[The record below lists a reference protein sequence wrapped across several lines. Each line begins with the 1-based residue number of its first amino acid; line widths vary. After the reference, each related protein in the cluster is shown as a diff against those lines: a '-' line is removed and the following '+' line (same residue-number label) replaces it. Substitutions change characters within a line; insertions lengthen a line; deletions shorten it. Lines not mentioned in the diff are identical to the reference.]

1 MRELIELI
9 GLLQIERLKAN
20 GLWGV
25 VFERD
30 SKLEQ
35 LCESIAN
42 GEVKTD
48 EDAAMLM
55 YGSKTAG
62 SKYLN
67 LRERLKERL
76 VSAIFLLEFK
86 NPGHS
91 DRQKAYFECNRKW
104 AAVMVLLT
112 RNAKLIGIDMLES
125 LLKQAQHFEFTE
137 LTMNILSILRLHYGT
152 IQGDQNKYDQYR
164 SAYRHHQQVWMLEN
178 EAEEMYTHLVSHFV
192 NNKATKVEIA
202 DKAQAYYEQVAPAM
216 ASSDSF
222 RLHLCGR
229 LIQTTIYSSRNDY
242 LTTANVCEDA
252 IAFFRKKD
260 FDSNLPLQAFYYQL
274 VVCYIQLREFER
286 GQVIIQDY
294 QSLFDQGSFNWL
306 KLQESYFL
314 LSTHTRHYDEAL
326 HIGERATPF
335 LRNPAHP
342 AHIQEMWKIYEAY
355 VQYLAQVGKISPQ
368 AAAEGAS
375 KFKRAKFLN
384 DIPTFSKD
392 KRGMNIP
399 ILIIQILFL
408 LTDKNYH
415 QAIDRIEAIEKY
427 CSRYLTQGDTFRSN
441 CFIKMLLQIPAAA
454 FHREA
459 VLRKTE
465 PLLKQLRSVPLEVA
479 YQTHE
484 IEIIPYEDLW
494 EMALEA
500 LPNKRQETRGK

>member
-9 GLLQIERLKAN
+9 KHIHLDRLKAN
-20 GLWGV
+20 GLWSI

-30 SKLEQ
+30 SKMEQ
-35 LCESIAN
+35 LCEAIAL
-42 GEVKTD
+42 GLVATD
-48 EDAAMLM
+48 EEAASLL
-55 YGSKTAG
+55 YGSKTTG

-76 VSAIFLLEFK
+76 VNAVFLLEFK
-86 NPGHS
+86 SPGSSERH
-91 DRQKAYFECNRKW
+91 KAYFECNRKW
-104 AAVMVLLT
+104 AAVMVLLN
-112 RNAKLIGIDMLES
+112 RNAKLIGIEMLES

-152 IQGDQNKYDQYR
+152 IQGDASKYDQYR
-164 SAYRHHQQVWMLEN
+164 DAYRHHQQVWMVEN

-192 NNKATKVEIA
+192 NSKATKNEIA
-202 DKAQAYYEQVAPAM
+202 DKAQACYDQIAPTM
-216 ASSDSF
+216 AANASF

-242 LTTANVCEDA
+242 TTTAEVCEDA
-252 IAFFRKKD
+252 ISFFKNKN

-286 GQVIIQDY
+286 GQNIIRDY
-294 QSLFDQGSFNWL
+294 QSLFDEGSFNWL

-314 LSTHTRHYDEAL
+314 LSTHTRHYETA
-326 HIGERATPF
+326 IEICERVAPF

-342 AHIQEMWKIYEAY
+342 AQIQEMWKIYEAY
-355 VQYLAQVGKISPQ
+355 VQYLMQVGK
-368 AAAEGAS
+368 AAVPANMEGGA
-375 KFKRAKFLN
+375 KFKRGKFLN

-399 ILIIQILFL
+399 ILVIQILFSL
-408 LTDKNYH
+408 SDKNYH

-441 CFIKMLLQIPAAA
+441 CFIKLLLQIPAAS

-459 VLRKTE
+459 VLRKSET
-465 PLLKQLRSVPLEVA
+465 LLKQLQSVPLEVA

-484 IEIIPYEDLW
+484 IEIIPYEHLW
-494 EMALEA
+494 DMVMEVLQ
-500 LPNKRQETRGK
+500 NQIYKGR

>member
-9 GLLQIERLKAN
+9 GLIHIDRLKAN
-20 GLWGV
+20 GLWNI

-35 LCESIAN
+35 LCEVIAT
-42 GEVKTD
+42 GEATTD
-48 EDAAMLM
+48 ESAAMLL

-76 VSAIFLLEFK
+76 ISAIFLLEFK

-91 DRQKAYFECNRKW
+91 ARQKAFYECSRKW

-125 LLKQAQHFEFTE
+125 LLKQAQYFEFTE
-137 LTMNILSILRLHYGT
+137 LTMNILSMLRLHYGT

-164 SAYRHHQQVWMLEN
+164 SAYRYHQKVWMLEN

-192 NNKATKVEIA
+192 NSKASNAEIA
-202 DKAQAYYEQVAPAM
+202 DKAQDYFEQIAPAM
-216 ASSDSF
+216 AESDSF

-242 LTTANVCEDA
+242 PTTAQVCEEA
-252 IAFFRKKD
+252 IAFFRKKE

-286 GQVIIQDY
+286 GQAIIQDFG
-294 QSLFDQGSFNWL
+294 SLFDESSFNWL

-326 HIGERATPF
+326 RISEYIAPS
-335 LRNPAHP
+335 LRSTSHP
-342 AHIQEMWKIYEAY
+342 AQIQEMWKIYEAY
-355 VQYLAQVGKISPQ
+355 AQYLVQVGKISPQ
-368 AAAEGAS
+368 NTGENTS

-399 ILIIQILFL
+399 ILVIQILFS

-427 CSRYLTQGDTFRSN
+427 CSRYLTQGDTFRSS
-441 CFIKMLLQIPAAA
+441 CFIKLLLQIPAAA

-459 VLRKTE
+459 VLRKSE
-465 PLLKQLRSVPLEVA
+465 SLLKQLRSVPLEIA

-494 EMALEA
+494 EMAIEA
-500 LPNKRQETRGK
+500 LPNKRQEAKGK